1 MAVIL
6 ASLDLVSEALKTYL
20 QCTFPIQGKQTQDT
34 VWMGIPTIPFQV
46 TPYLSLPLP
55 LQVHNAHV
63 HNGSQIGKGFHGH
76 YVGALFIAVNIE
88 LKKKEQF

>member
-1 MAVIL
+1 M
-6 ASLDLVSEALKTYL
+6 
-20 QCTFPIQGKQTQDT
+20 
-34 VWMGIPTIPFQV
+34 

-76 YVGALFIAVNIE
+76 YVGALLIAVNIE